1 MECTVVSVGDDRTLT
16 VDAAGYAGVVPC
28 GELAWGE
35 PSATFVPGQRLSAV
49 ILQIDYEDLS
59 LALSLRYAE
68 GIPPADMPLRIG
80 EAHRVRITDVRTA
93 ARKMP
98 EQLTVESVEMPAL
111 RGVIFARDLA
121 WEPGRTFGGG
131 LPPGRRDRSG
141 CHRPDAAQT
150 DFQGEPARHG
160 RRHAV
165 ARRHPPGARNST

>member
-1 MECTVVSVGDDRTLT
+1 MGRTFRD
-16 VDAAGYAGVVPC
+16 VR
-28 GELAWGE
+28 
-35 PSATFVPGQRLSAV
+35 SGQRLSAV
-49 ILQIDYEDLS
+49 ILQIDYENLS

-121 WEPGRTFGGG
+121 WERAGRS
-131 LPPGRRDRSG
+131 RRPTARAKRSKRVG
-141 CHRPDAAQT
+141 HRPGCRA
-150 DFQGEPARHG
+150 
-160 RRHAV
+160 
-165 ARRHPPGARNST
+165 N

>member
-1 MECTVVSVGDDRTLT
+1 MWDIWLEAGFRQYGTVECTVVSVGDDRTLT

-111 RGVIFARDLA
+111 RGVIFAR
-121 WEPGRTFGGG
+121 EIGRA
-131 LPPGRRDRSG
+131 
-141 CHRPDAAQT
+141 H
-150 DFQGEPARHG
+150 
-160 RRHAV
+160 V
-165 ARRHPPGARNST
+165 